1 MEPSLAKILKTRIT
15 CKKTKYFVIRR
26 FNK

>member
-1 MEPSLAKILKTRIT
+1 MEPQLKKIKKTRIT
-15 CKKTKYFVIRR
+15 SKKIKYFVIRH

>member
-1 MEPSLAKILKTRIT
+1 MELSLTKFKKTRIT
-15 CKKTKYFVIRR
+15 CKKTKYFVIRH